1 MKTKIPIT
9 LIYSRLIIGFLI
21 ILLGILQVGYHKEII
36 VALLTIGLLTD
47 IFDGIIARKLGVST
61 QKLRRLDSSVDQ
73 AFFISVVVSAYMFCP
88 DFFKNNLLL
97 LSVLI
102 GSELLTYVV
111 SFVKFKKEVAT
122 HSLGAK
128 CWTLILFATL
138 VQIILQCESK
148 HLFLLCFWVGILTR
162 IEIIAIILTLKNWT
176 NDVPTI
182 FHAIQLRKGK
192 SIKRNRFFNG

>member
-21 ILLGILQVGYHKEII
+21 ILLGILQVGYYKEII
-36 VALLTIGLLTD
+36 VALLTVGLLTD
-47 IFDGIIARKLGVST
+47 IFDGIIARKLRVST

-73 AFFISVVVSAYMFCP
+73 VFFISVVVSAYILCP

-111 SFVKFKKEVAT
+111 SFIKFKKEVAT

-128 CWTLILFATL
+128 FWTLILFATL

-148 HLFLLCFWVGILTR
+148 YLFLLCFWVGILTR

-182 FHAIQLRKGK
+182 FHAIQLKKGK